1 MAKWLKSILIV
12 AGSLILL
19 GGAIYGVLRLVKSR
33 SASEVNVYR
42 AEEVCTTYSGAD
54 QAETEG
60 QVTTDRI
67 QSVYVTNTQQ
77 VTEIYVEEG
86 QSVKTGDPILAFDT
100 TLNDL
105 ELERKRIDIEQL
117 KLDLENAKKER
128 AEMDTYSVYSASGS
142 SRSVSYDNDDTR
154 SLTSV
159 VTPYLRKGSGTAA
172 DPYIFVWGE
181 FDTYSEAF
189 ISQVIFK
196 GATLNPI
203 GPIVPEA
210 PEPMPTPDEG
220 ETPAETPTTETPG
233 EAPDPTPEATP
244 AETPASTPEAT
255 PASTPDAEPEPDVTP
270 VPDATSAPGNSSLV
284 RYAIFERREAD
295 SPEGEL
301 LDVWQMVFEIGKGGE
316 LVFTMGEP
324 EPDYDSSAIPDF
336 PDYGGD
342 SGYSGPTYTWSELQK
357 MKAEQD
363 RKIIDL
369 NFRLRTAQLEYET
382 IEYELSNGV
391 VYSKIDGVVKTV
403 RTVDEALAEDQP
415 VVLLSGGGGYYVQ
428 GYMGELDLETMK
440 VGDEVNVMSWESG
453 EQLTGTITEI
463 SDYPLDENSYGW
475 YWSQGNSNISKYPF
489 TIFLDEDAPLREN
502 EYVNI
507 TFTPGEQ
514 PSESDGE
521 KLYLQNPFLRQENG
535 RSYVYVQGEGDLLE
549 KRYVTT
555 GKNLWGSYTEIK
567 SGLARDEYIAFPY
580 GKSVVEGAKTV
591 QVGIDELYNSM
602 YY

>member
-1 MAKWLKSILIV
+1 MAKWLKSLLIV
-12 AGSLILL
+12 VGSLVLV

-33 SASEVNVYR
+33 SAAEVNVYSVG
-42 AEEVCTTYSGAD
+42 EVSTSYSSYD
-54 QAETEG
+54 QSETEG

-67 QSVYVTNTQQ
+67 QSVYVSNTQQ
-77 VTEIYVEEG
+77 VTEIYVQEG
-86 QSVKTGDPILAFDT
+86 QSVKIGDPILAFDT

-117 KLDLENAKKER
+117 KLDLETAQKER
-128 AEMDTYSVYSASGS
+128 REMDSYSVYSASS
-142 SRSVSYDNDDTR
+142 SSSSAAAGNDDDR
-154 SLTSV
+154 ELESV
-159 VTPYLRKGSGTAA
+159 VTPYLRKGSGTAD
-172 DPYIFVWGE
+172 DPYIFLWGE

-189 ISQVIFK
+189 ISHTIFK
-196 GATLNPI
+196 GAAFNPI
-203 GPIVPEA
+203 GPVLPE
-210 PEPMPTPDEG
+210 EPVPTPGEG
-220 ETPAETPTTETPG
+220 ETPTEETPTTEENPTTEETPTTETPTT
-233 EAPDPTPEATP
+233 EETPTEETPTTETPTTETPEPTSTP
-244 AETPASTPEAT
+244 AGDPR
-255 PASTPDAEPEPDVTP
+255 
-270 VPDATSAPGNSSLV
+270 V

-301 LDVWQMVFEIGKGGE
+301 LDVWQMVFQIGKGGE
-316 LVFTMGEP
+316 LVFTMGQP
-324 EPDYDSSAIPDF
+324 DPDYDSSAVPDV

-342 SGYSGPTYTWSELQK
+342 YGYSGPTYTWSELQK

-382 IEYELSNGV
+382 IEYELSNGI

-403 RTVDEALAEDQP
+403 RSVDEALAENQP
-415 VVLLSGGGGYYVQ
+415 VVLVSGGGGYYVQ
-428 GYMGELDLETMK
+428 GYMGELDLESMK
-440 VGDEVNVMSWESG
+440 VGDTVDVMSWESG

-489 TIFLDEDAPLREN
+489 TIFLDEDSPLREN

-507 TFTPGEQ
+507 TFTPGGTSQ
-514 PSESDGE
+514 DGGD
-521 KLYLQNPFLRQENG
+521 KIYLENPFLRQENG
-535 RSYVYVQGEGDLLE
+535 RSYVYVQGEDDLLE

-555 GKNLWGSYTEIK
+555 GKNLWGSYMEIV
-567 SGLARDEYIAFPY
+567 SGLTMDDYVAFPY
-580 GKSVVEGAKTV
+580 GKGVTEGAKTV
-591 QVGIDELYNSM
+591 QAGIDALYN

>member
-1 MAKWLKSILIV
+1 M
-12 AGSLILL
+12 
-19 GGAIYGVLRLVKSR
+19 
-33 SASEVNVYR
+33 
-42 AEEVCTTYSGAD
+42 
-54 QAETEG
+54 
-60 QVTTDRI
+60 
-67 QSVYVTNTQQ
+67 YVTNTQQ
-77 VTEIYVEEG
+77 VTEIYVQEG
-86 QSVKTGDPILAFDT
+86 QNVKTGDPILAFDT

-128 AEMDTYSVYSASGS
+128 AEMDSYSVYSASGS
-142 SRSVSYDNDDTR
+142 TRSVSYDDADAR
-154 SLTSV
+154 DLTSV
-159 VTPYLRKGSGTAA
+159 LTPYLRKGSGTAD
-172 DPYIFVWGE
+172 DPYIFIWGE
-181 FDTYSEAF
+181 FDTYTMGF

-196 GATLNPI
+196 GAVFNP
-203 GPIVPEA
+203 VSPERPDD
-210 PEPMPTPDEG
+210 PEPTPDEG
-220 ETPAETPTTETPG
+220 ETPTGETPTDETPTG
-233 EAPDPTPEATP
+233 
-244 AETPASTPEAT
+244 ETPTDETPTGET
-255 PASTPDAEPEPDVTP
+255 PTGETPTDETPTGETPTDETPTATP
-270 VPDATSAPGNSSLV
+270 VPTASPENTSLV
-284 RYAIFERREAD
+284 RYAIFERRESD

-316 LVFTMGEP
+316 LLFTMGEP
-324 EPDYDSSAIPDF
+324 APDYDSSAIPDF

-342 SGYSGPTYTWSELQK
+342 FGGDFGYSGPTYTWSELQK

-382 IEYELSNGV
+382 IEYELSNGI

-403 RTVDEALAEDQP
+403 RTVDEALAENQP

-440 VGDEVNVMSWESG
+440 VGDTVNVMSWESG

-514 PSESDGE
+514 SGESDEE

-567 SGLARDEYIAFPY
+567 SGLMREDYIAFPY